1 MNNAWFIGIETC
13 LDKMTRAWRSVT
25 LRVEPFKDT
34 GTGILKGIEEYTDL
48 LDDQITMTQAMACS
62 VFKGKDV
69 RVVVER

>member
-1 MNNAWFIGIETC
+1 
-13 LDKMTRAWRSVT
+13 MTRAWQKVT

-62 VFKGKDV
+62 VFKGMKV
-69 RVVVER
+69 